1 MTLII
6 VNKTKTAE
14 TMEIKWNKYKYS
26 PKHNILMLIF
36 VDVFGCL
43 WRACDK

>member
-6 VNKTKTAE
+6 VKNKTAE
-14 TMEIKWNKYKYS
+14 TMEIKWNKYF